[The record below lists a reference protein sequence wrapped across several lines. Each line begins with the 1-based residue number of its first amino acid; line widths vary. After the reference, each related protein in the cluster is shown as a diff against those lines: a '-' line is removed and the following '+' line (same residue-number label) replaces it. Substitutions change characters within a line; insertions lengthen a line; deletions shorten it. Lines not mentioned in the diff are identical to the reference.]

1 MYKEIN
7 QDRIIKAYLKEKEKQ
22 LAFIVGAEESKALM
36 GSFYEPIKDRDIQFI
51 IEAFE
56 GSPLQKICEA
66 AKVSMDREYYRQA
79 SEKLNSIY
87 MVMVGL
93 LIISILAGVVM
104 LAAAL

>member
-1 MYKEIN
+1 MCREIN
-7 QDRIIKAYLKEKEKQ
+7 HEKAVKAYLKEKERQ
-22 LAFIVGAEESKALM
+22 LTFIAGAEESKALM
-36 GSFYEPIKDRDIQFI
+36 DSFYEPIKDKDLRYVV
-51 IEAFE
+51 EAFE

-66 AKVSMDREYYRQA
+66 AKASMDREYYRQT

-87 MVMVGL
+87 MAMVGL